1 MPKLSEILAQQPAQ
15 SAEAPAPARLKLS
28 DLTAAAAPIV
38 ANAEHPEDVPYASGA
53 SPYTAA
59 DLMPSAMA
67 PARPRTL
74 ADEASDY
81 GRSATLAGR
90 SLAKGVASVPDMFIA
105 PAAALVNKGLD
116 AAGVDPAYHQVTL
129 NDVFDQGWREAALPV
144 PANPTERVV
153 DRIEQGL
160 GGVVGGNV
168 AGAALRG
175 TTNQV
180 ARGVGES
187 IAANPAVQVIG
198 AGTSGLASGAAHEAG
213 AGPVGEIAAGL
224 AGAFVPALPAGFAEA
239 TRLAMRGGES
249 GRQRVA
255 QALADFE
262 ASGTTPTVGQATGTK
277 GNQFLEATLGRT
289 PGAAGVIAR
298 KADVQA
304 SEIQQ
309 GVENLAS
316 KLSPAAEPAKAGIAI
331 ERGIT
336 GQGGFVD
343 RFKQNAN
350 SLYDQLD
357 QYLPQTARVPVEN
370 TRAALE
376 ELTSA
381 IPGAPQTSRF
391 FRNGKIADIA
401 NAVNEDTVGPMAPLN
416 RPDVVSEVQRR
427 QFAAADQNAAIDRTN
442 AIRESLGMKP
452 KAGVD
457 PNAEIPQ
464 LLDAATD
471 GRLPYAAV
479 KKLRTLVGEELANP
493 SLASDVK
500 SSAWDKLYRGLS
512 ADLEGAA
519 KQAGPEAERA
529 WGRANTY
536 YRAGQQR
543 IQALDRVV
551 DKAGGP
557 EAVFNAATS
566 GSKDGAFT
574 IRGVMQSLEPDQQKV
589 LSATV
594 LRRLGAATPGTATEQ
609 GDFSINSFLTN
620 WNKLNPQ
627 AKNALFD
634 RYGPGF
640 RDDVDALSRTAGN
653 FRQASRTGANTS
665 GTGQA
670 LANNAALTGFTV
682 AALTGRVG
690 AAASVAGAAGSANL
704 AARAMTS
711 PVVVRFLAKS
721 TAIPRSQ
728 WPAAIAGLEQDAS
741 DKNDQTAAEV
751 ASTLR
756 DQLKQ
761 GDRQGYEGYQPKYS
775 SP

>member
-1 MPKLSEILAQQPAQ
+1 MPKLSELLAQQPSP
-15 SAEAPAPARLKLS
+15 SAAPPAAAPARLKLS
-28 DLTAAAAPIV
+28 DLAPSASPVV
-38 ANAEHPEDVPYASGA
+38 ANAAHPEDVPYASGA
-53 SPYTAA
+53 NPYTSA
-59 DLMPSAMA
+59 DLMPAAMA

-74 ADEASDY
+74 ADEASDF
-81 GRSATLAGR
+81 GRSAVLAGR
-90 SLAKGVASVPDMFIA
+90 SVVKGVASVPDMFIA

-116 AAGVDPAYHQVTL
+116 AAGVDPAYHQATL
-129 NDVFDQGWREAALPV
+129 NDVLDRGWQEANLPM
-144 PANPTERVV
+144 PANPTERIV

-180 ARGVGES
+180 ARGVGET
-187 IAANPAVQVIG
+187 IAANPVVQVVG

-213 AGPVGEIAAGL
+213 ASPVGEIAAGL
-224 AGAFVPALPAGFAEA
+224 AGAFVPAIPAGFLEA
-239 TRLAMRGGES
+239 GRRALRGGED
-249 GRQRVA
+249 GRRAVE
-255 QALADFE
+255 QALTDFG
-262 ASGTTPTVGQATGTK
+262 SVGTSPTVGQATGSK
-277 GNQFLEATLGRT
+277 ANQFLESTLGRT
-289 PGAAGVIAR
+289 PGASGVMARRAEAQAG
-298 KADVQA
+298 
-304 SEIQQ
+304 EIQQ
-309 GVENLAS
+309 GVEGIAS
-316 KLSPAAEPAKAGIAI
+316 RLSPNADPARAGIAI

-370 TRAALE
+370 TRAALA

-401 NAVNEDTVGPMAPLN
+401 NAVDADTVGPMAPLN

-427 QFAAADQNAAIDRTN
+427 QFAAADQNASIDRTN
-442 AIRESLGMKP
+442 AIRESLGLKP
-452 KAGVD
+452 RAGID

-500 SSAWDKLYRGLS
+500 SSAWDKLYQGLS
-512 ADLEGAA
+512 ADLQGAA

-566 GSKDGAFT
+566 GTKDGAFT
-574 IRGVMQSLEPDQQKV
+574 IRNVMQSLEPDQQKV

-609 GDFSINSFLTN
+609 GEFSINSFLTN
-620 WNKLNPQ
+620 WNKLSPQ
-627 AKNALFD
+627 AKNTLFD
-634 RYGPGF
+634 RYGSGF
-640 RDDVDALSRTAGN
+640 REDVDAISRTAGN
-653 FRQASRTGANTS
+653 FRQSSRTGANTS

-670 LANNAALTGFTV
+670 MANNAALTGFTV

-690 AAASVAGAAGSANL
+690 AAAGIAGAAGTANL

-711 PVVVRFLAKS
+711 PAVVRFLARS
-721 TAIPRSQ
+721 TDIPRSQ
-728 WPAAIAGLEQDAS
+728 WPAAIAGLERDAN
-741 DKNDQTAAEV
+741 DKGDQTAAEV
-751 ASTLR
+751 AATLR
-756 DQLKQ
+756 QHLSDA
-761 GDRQGYEGYQPKYS
+761 DRQNYKGYKAN
-775 SP
+775 